1 MWVGSVSNMSRKTQA
16 KRQSSVKPTNV
27 NPNRA
32 EPTTVKLTTVKV
44 TTVNPTN
51 VKPTNVN
58 PLRTVPFEKGF
69 HFYTSL
75 GNYTGITATNLSEF
89 AAKLQIVP
97 SESVIFHSQRKD
109 FQNWIRY
116 TIKDAT
122 LAERMGKTKLDQS
135 VEDLRKEVLSIVKAH
150 TMRSF

>member
-1 MWVGSVSNMSRKTQA
+1 MWIGSVSNMSRKTQA

-27 NPNRA
+27 NPNRVT
-32 EPTTVKLTTVKV
+32 PTTVKPTTVK
-44 TTVNPTN
+44 PIK

-69 HFYTSL
+69 HFYTNL

-97 SESVIFHSQRKD
+97 SESVIFHSHAK
-109 FQNWIRY
+109 FLPVL
-116 TIKDAT
+116 AT
-122 LAERMGKTKLDQS
+122 LLHSICRYCQTLFSIYYYLVTFLLKLQN
-135 VEDLRKEVLSIVKAH
+135 
-150 TMRSF
+150 F

>member
-1 MWVGSVSNMSRKTQA
+1 MWIGSVSNMSRKTQA

-27 NPNRA
+27 NPNRVT
-32 EPTTVKLTTVKV
+32 PTTVKPTTVKP
-44 TTVNPTN
+44 TTVKPIN
-51 VKPTNVN
+51 VKLTNVN

-69 HFYTSL
+69 HFYTNL

-109 FQNWIRY
+109 FQSWIRH
-116 TIKDAT
+116 TIEDAT
-122 LAERMGKTKLDQS
+122 LAERMGKTKIDQS
-135 VEDLRKEVLSIVKAH
+135 AEDLRKEILKIVEAH
-150 TMRSF
+150 TTRSS